1 MASHALETLI
11 LLFLFNIT
19 PYMEDR
25 RGPLAPD
32 SGLIGPGWGGDCSQS
47 SYKLCS
53 VFRGGRSEYPFY
65 TAYPFELRLAIRP

>member
-25 RGPLAPD
+25 RGPLPPD

-53 VFRGGRSEYPFY
+53 VFRGGRPEYPFY
-65 TAYPFELRLAIRP
+65 SA

>member
-32 SGLIGPGWGGDCSQS
+32 SGLIGPGWGGIVPNRRINFVLS
-47 SYKLCS
+47 L
-53 VFRGGRSEYPFY
+53 GGP
-65 TAYPFELRLAIRP
+65 IRIPL